1 MELLARRIA
10 MDSSPAAGM
19 LHPAFLVSVFYF
31 LYLWV
36 SLRESLILW
45 YFTLSAIDPQW
56 THCQINKISI
66 KHRTLH
72 KVHTFLATFISWPTV
87 CGEGRSQAGSSG
99 LHRSLLQQWAGQAGL
114 LLSRLFDSPLALWVP
129 GNLCETPIV
138 PAGAPPRIFPLKWFL
153 SYPLTSFFISF
164 LFFSLFLIQDLIF

>member
-1 MELLARRIA
+1 

-66 KHRTLH
+66 KTQD
-72 KVHTFLATFISWPTV
+72 TP
-87 CGEGRSQAGSSG
+87 QSS
-99 LHRSLLQQWAGQAGL
+99 
-114 LLSRLFDSPLALWVP
+114 
-129 GNLCETPIV
+129 C
-138 PAGAPPRIFPLKWFL
+138 
-153 SYPLTSFFISF
+153 FFGHF
-164 LFFSLFLIQDLIF
+164 HLMANCVW